1 MSTTQIHQ
9 TLEIP
14 CSAIQESKCNS
25 IFLIRPLGDDSPYFL
40 EDFGNA
46 SGSTFKIVSGRYA
59 EINKPDDKD
68 IRKALSDWNFNRINE
83 NFAEF
88 LVTFFPDLASHR
100 QISDLGDDEI
110 DDLYDEF
117 SEKILSKQTLTSH
130 IISVLGG
137 YSGILVQHTSE
148 YSTQNLFLNGMV
160 SIPSSGLETSE
171 FIDLKSK
178 RLVKIFRKIENYDSK
193 SHFYGTVDQPLEFDE
208 FQIFEPYNLTISN
221 TNCELRIDGLHG
233 SFLISCVLKSRNE
246 LNGSIEMIKLEEEI
260 YAGRDYKTFRVMM
273 DEIIKPSASQHHSRS
288 TQEYLNEFDKF
299 NPPQNDI
306 DLIWDQLR
314 SGNFEEA
321 LGDANKLAE
330 IYPHSHKPLLAI
342 GMAFTQMNNF
352 EKAQEYFSN
361 AIALS
366 PNSSARINLGSL
378 LLQNEKYQDALPVF
392 LTAAALDPFN
402 PTIIKNLM
410 FVRHKLGM
418 PTDSKLP
425 FSAEFRKTRSIEFSN
440 DRRREGQ

>member
-14 CSAIQESKCNS
+14 CSAIQESKFNS

-40 EDFGNA
+40 QDFGNV
-46 SGSTFKIVSGRYA
+46 SGSTFKIVNGRYA
-59 EINKPDDKD
+59 EINQPDDKD
-68 IRKALSDWNFNRINE
+68 IRKALADWDFDRLNE

-100 QISDLGDDEI
+100 QFSNLDDGEL
-110 DDLYDEF
+110 DDLCNEF
-117 SEKILSKQTLTSH
+117 NEKTLSKHTLTSH

-137 YSGILVQHTSE
+137 YSGTLVQYTSE
-148 YSTQNLFLNGMV
+148 YSTQNLFLNGMI
-160 SIPSSGLETSE
+160 SIPSAELETSE
-171 FIDLKSK
+171 HIDLKSK
-178 RLVKIFRKIENYDSK
+178 RLAKIIRKIENYDSM
-193 SHFYGTVDQPLEFDE
+193 SHFYGAIDQPLEFDE
-208 FQIFEPYNLTISN
+208 FQIFEPYNLKISN
-221 TNCELRIDGLHG
+221 TKCELRIDSLHG
-233 SFLISCVLKSRNE
+233 SFLISCILDTKNT
-246 LNGSIEMIKLEEEI
+246 LNGNIEIIKLEEEI
-260 YAGRDYKTFRVMM
+260 FSGKSYNTFRLMLDKV
-273 DEIIKPSASQHHSRS
+273 IKPDVSQHHSRS
-288 TQEYLNEFDKF
+288 VQEFLDGFEKF
-299 NPPQNDI
+299 NPPHEDI
-306 DLIWDQLR
+306 DLIWGQLQD
-314 SGNFEEA
+314 GDIEGA
-321 LGDANKLAE
+321 LEGACKLNE
-330 IYPHSHKPLLAI
+330 SFPYSHKPLLAK
-342 GMAFTQMNNF
+342 GMAYTQMNNF

-392 LTAAALDPFN
+392 LTAAALDPYN